1 MFENI
6 PWLNGLLV
14 FIIGLLIVFLG
25 IVIIVLFVQLAGKI
39 FNKTETV
46 TETTVT
52 TEETATEE
60 VVEETVEESDGIP
73 TNIKLAIIAAVT
85 SYYFSE
91 SKPKCDFIVKKIKRL

>member
-39 FNKTETV
+39 FNKTET
-46 TETTVT
+46 TVT
-52 TEETATEE
+52 TEETVTEE
-60 VVEETVEESDGIP
+60 VVEEAVEESDDIP

>member
-39 FNKTETV
+39 FNKTET
-46 TETTVT
+46 TVT
-52 TEETATEE
+52 TEETVTEETEE
-60 VVEETVEESDGIP
+60 VVEEAVEESDDIP